1 MKKLL
6 SLLLVLFMSMTMWA
20 STEVT
25 DILTVSM
32 TGVSGTTYTS
42 WEGVTSNS
50 DAVYAGQSA
59 AGNDA
64 IQLRSKNSNSGI
76 ITTASGGTIKK
87 IIVTWNSNTDNGRT
101 LDIYGK
107 NVAYTSPTQL
117 YQTTGNTGQ
126 GTKLGSIINGTST
139 TLEITDN
146 YTFIGMRSASGAM
159 YIDKIEIIWETNGEI
174 PPEPPTPTITEVA
187 TAAEF
192 IALENNKEFKFTG
205 NLVCIQDYVVSG
217 TNSSGD
223 PYTNRY
229 LYAADET
236 GGIVIFNPDT
246 NTPAYETKDVIPG
259 GWTAKKTIYRSLP
272 EATTATDF
280 VEATDTQHLDPIEM
294 TIDAANNS
302 TNYGAY
308 VIIKN
313 VLIRPQPDNM
323 LMEESGP
330 STHDES
336 VMITDGGGNN
346 IILYS
351 NHTAPFNLPTNWE
364 TDTRY
369 DIVGILGVYNSTQ
382 QIYPVGIKLNDET
395 ITSITNIESSIKKVI
410 YYNTQGIQSS
420 KPHDG
425 LNIVVTEYNNGMKK
439 INKRIYKF

>member
-6 SLLLVLFMSMTMWA
+6 SLLLMLFMGMSMWA
-20 STEVT
+20 GTIVFAELGLENGVQYLDPFDGGDFTVTFAGGANDGKYYTTGSGIRVYGGGTMTVAAKNNNTITQITVTYSGSNKPTTADVVNVGTYDPETGIWTGSAGSVIFTRPSGSGHWRVQKVEVT
-25 DILTVSM
+25 L
-32 TGVSGTTYTS
+32 SG
-42 WEGVTSNS
+42 
-50 DAVYAGQSA
+50 
-59 AGNDA
+59 
-64 IQLRSKNSNSGI
+64 
-76 ITTASGGTIKK
+76 
-87 IIVTWNSNTDNGRT
+87 
-101 LDIYGK
+101 
-107 NVAYTSPTQL
+107 
-117 YQTTGNTGQ
+117 
-126 GTKLGSIINGTST
+126 
-139 TLEITDN
+139 
-146 YTFIGMRSASGAM
+146 
-159 YIDKIEIIWETNGEI
+159 ET

-205 NLVCIQDYVVSG
+205 DLVCVQDYVVSG
-217 TNSSGD
+217 TNSLGQ

-229 LYAADET
+229 LYVADET
-236 GGIVIFNPDT
+236 GGIVIYNPDS
-246 NTPAYETKDVIPG
+246 NAPAYETKDVIPG
-259 GWTAKKTIYRSLP
+259 GWTAKKTTYRGLP

-280 VEATDTQHLDPIEM
+280 TEATETLHLDPIEM
-294 TIDAANNS
+294 TIDDANASN
-302 TNYGAY
+302 NYGAY

-351 NHTAPFNLPTNWE
+351 NHTAPFNLPTDWE

-369 DIVGILGVYNSTQ
+369 DVVGILGVYNSTQ

-395 ITSITNIESSIKKVI
+395 ITSITNVEPSAKKVI

-425 LNIVVTEYNNGMKK
+425 LNIVVTEFENGTKNISK
-439 INKRIYKF
+439 QIYKF